1 MAEPKAS
8 HVSTAQGELGYSR
21 QTYALRLGLLYPRH
35 HSQGLNGAIP
45 QDSHRKVK
53 AQRVP
58 GASLCIVGGSR
69 EGNLGP
75 PLCVGGRDNNLGP
88 YCVLGGRDSNL
99 GPYCVLKGMEGNLGP
114 HCML

>member
-35 HSQGLNGAIP
+35 HRQGLNGAIP
-45 QDSHRKVK
+45 QDSHRKAK

-75 PLCVGGRDNNLGP
+75 H
-88 YCVLGGRDSNL
+88 CVLGVEIITW
-99 GPYCVLKGMEGNLGP
+99 GPTVCWGVEIVTWGP
-114 HCML
+114 TVC